1 MQENNMNEIIRFN
14 KEKRHGL
21 VEMLKGF
28 VRNQVESLK
37 FNCNVI
43 LLSAVVDPFNLLMI
57 SK

>member
-1 MQENNMNEIIRFN
+1 MNEIIRFN

>member
-28 VRNQVESLK
+28 VRNQVSYSEH
-37 FNCNVI
+37 
-43 LLSAVVDPFNLLMI
+43 I
-57 SK
+57 SSIWTKVAEETTGYTGKGS